1 MAEIIE
7 EVRRLKAS
15 ARSESERGQYEAA
28 ARILHGA
35 IEALEAE
42 LARAEGGGGGDAR
55 SPAPADT
62 EEARLAAELA
72 DLYGMLGGARRKLGD
87 LVRAAAAYDRGF
99 RYESGPRYGIVNTY
113 NTLNRL
119 VTRILMRPDS
129 LSDPDVLR
137 GVNELEFVDVPA
149 ALAELRSDLE
159 REVAGVRVND
169 FWAAGD
175 LAFACALNG
184 DEQDA
189 LRAVRGFASCSPP
202 PPTSAY
208 AAYAGWI
215 GAVAEL
221 DTPRKEVLRKVKQSF
236 EDGINMAPGGAR
248 A

>member
-1 MAEIIE
+1 MAEIID
-7 EVRRLKAS
+7 EVRKLKAS

-28 ARILHGA
+28 ARILRGA
-35 IEALEAE
+35 IESLEAV
-42 LARAEGGGGGDAR
+42 LARTEGGDAR
-55 SPAPADT
+55 SSAPADA
-62 EEARLAAELA
+62 EESHLAGELA
-72 DLYGMLGGARRKLGD
+72 DLYGVLGGASRKQGD
-87 LVRAAAAYDRGF
+87 LVRAAAAYDHGF
-99 RYESGPRYGIVNTY
+99 RYESHPRYGIVNTY

-129 LSDPDVLR
+129 LSDPEVLR
-137 GVNELEFVDVPA
+137 GVSELEFVDVPA
-149 ALAELRSDLE
+149 ALAELRPELE
-159 REVAGVRVND
+159 REIAGVRVND

-175 LAFACALNG
+175 LAFTCALNG
-184 DEQDA
+184 DEQGA

-236 EDGINMAPGGAR
+236 EDGMDMAPGGGV
-248 A
+248 

>member
-1 MAEIIE
+1 MAEIID
-7 EVRRLKAS
+7 EVRKLKAS

-28 ARILHGA
+28 ARILRGA
-35 IEALEAE
+35 IESLEAA
-42 LARAEGGGGGDAR
+42 LARAEGGDAR
-55 SPAPADT
+55 SSAPTDA
-62 EEARLAAELA
+62 EESRLAGELA
-72 DLYGMLGGARRKLGD
+72 DLYGVLGGASRKQGD

-99 RYESGPRYGIVNTY
+99 RYESHPRYGIVNTY

-129 LSDPDVLR
+129 LSDPEVLR
-137 GVNELEFVDVPA
+137 GVSELEFVDVPA
-149 ALAELRSDLE
+149 ALAELRPELE
-159 REVAGVRVND
+159 REIAGVRVND

-175 LAFACALNG
+175 LAFTCALNG
-184 DEQDA
+184 DEQGA

-236 EDGINMAPGGAR
+236 EDGMDMAPGGGV
-248 A
+248 